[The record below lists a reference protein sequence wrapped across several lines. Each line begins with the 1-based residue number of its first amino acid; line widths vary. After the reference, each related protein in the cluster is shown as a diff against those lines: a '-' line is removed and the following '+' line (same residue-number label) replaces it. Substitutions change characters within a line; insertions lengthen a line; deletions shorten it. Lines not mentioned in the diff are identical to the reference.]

1 MIDDIVNKKKAND
14 YIKGKEN
21 NSKES
26 TMQLQEAY
34 RKRSST
40 TTTTTSTEVK

>member
-1 MIDDIVNKKKAND
+1 MIDDIVNKKKADD

-34 RKRSST
+34 QKRSS
-40 TTTTTSTEVK
+40 TTTTSTEVK